1 MSIIYHHREFNM
13 TERKGNAKG
22 SILFNAKEYIIN
34 SHGEDVWRKVISNLP
49 NSDTE
54 ILESDLIHT
63 EWYPAPLLNRLL
75 NTYDMVH
82 GNGDFLSVIPVAEYI
97 AQKDLGPMLDSL
109 VNLKKPPV
117 ILKSAPSLWSR
128 YFDSGIMELE
138 LLDLEKKYSVLYLD
152 EIADENSAS
161 GVAVCNFAVPEWFKT
176 GLTMAGAKS
185 AEIVQTGCRYKNS
198 DVCRFEVWWE

>member
-1 MSIIYHHREFNM
+1 MSIIYHYNEFNM
-13 TERKGNAKG
+13 TEIKGNAKG
-22 SILFNAKEYIIN
+22 SILCNAKEYILN
-34 SHGEDVWRKVISNLP
+34 SHGEGVWRKVIGNLP
-49 NSDTE
+49 GSDTE
-54 ILESDLIHT
+54 ILEGDLIHT
-63 EWYPAPLLNRLL
+63 QWYPAPLLNRLL

-82 GNGDFLSVIPVAEYI
+82 GNGDFLSVIPIAEYV
-97 AQKDLGPMLDSL
+97 ARNDLGPVLEAL

-117 ILKSAPSLWSR
+117 ILQSAQSLWSR

-138 LLDLEKKYSVLYLD
+138 LLDLEKRYSVLYLD

-176 GLTMAGAKS
+176 GLTMAGASS
-185 AEIVQTGCRYKNS
+185 AEIVQTSCRYKNS

>member
-1 MSIIYHHREFNM
+1 M
-13 TERKGNAKG
+13 TERMGNAKG
-22 SILFNAKEYIIN
+22 SILYNAKEYIN
-34 SHGEDVWRKVISNLP
+34 LQGEGAWKKVICNLP
-49 NSDTE
+49 DADAE
-54 ILESDLIHT
+54 ILESDLINT

-82 GNGDFLSVIPVAEYI
+82 GNGDFLSVIPIAEYV
-97 AQKDLGPMLDSL
+97 ARKDLGPMLKSL

-138 LLDLEKKYSVLYLD
+138 LLDIEKRYSVLYLD

-176 GLTMAGAKS
+176 GLIMAGAKS
-185 AEIVQTGCRYKNS
+185 AEIVQTSCRYKNS
-198 DVCRFEVWWE
+198 DVCRFEVGWE